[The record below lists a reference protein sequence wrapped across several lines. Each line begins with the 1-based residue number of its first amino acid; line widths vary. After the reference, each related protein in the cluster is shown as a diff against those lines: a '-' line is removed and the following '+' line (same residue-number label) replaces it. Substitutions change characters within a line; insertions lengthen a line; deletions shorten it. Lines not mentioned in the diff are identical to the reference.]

1 MTKTETYKDWI
12 KDQMRKGIVN
22 PEKVVAQFCRKFQI
36 KDRAFYN
43 HWKVAGDEYS
53 IERQAIES
61 KKAAIVSESAIKAV
75 KRDIMEKDERMEILS
90 KMAKGVARRV
100 GDEIII
106 PTDGDRRG
114 AIDLLNKM
122 DGLYTDKS
130 NLASGLT
137 VTINADGITLKSD
150 EI

>member
-61 KKAAIVSESAIKAV
+61 KKAAIVSDAAIKAV
-75 KRDIMEKDERMEILS
+75 KRDIMDLEERMEIVT
-90 KMAKGVARRV
+90 KIARGVSRRI
-100 GDEIII
+100 GDDIIT
-106 PTDGDRRG
+106 PTDRDRLA
-114 AIDLLNKM
+114 AIDLLNKI
-122 DGLYTDKS
+122 DKIYDDNNKGFS
-130 NLASGLT
+130 VMPSA
-137 VTINADGITLKSD
+137 
-150 EI
+150 